1 MGKNQMASDK
11 TKWIF
16 EAEDRPGRGRDFT
29 DVGPLDAGAAAGQSG
44 VPTALDATRMVSLHD
59 ERTRIEIVEAIPFE
73 EELDP
78 VVGWLVVVKGPG
90 LGRCVNIGAGMN
102 IVGRETSCRV
112 ALPFGDMMVSGEDHL
127 RIVYDDV
134 SRSFLVVPGSG
145 KNITRL
151 NGQVVTATLPL
162 PSQSTLELSK
172 KTTVRFVAFCTEDFD
187 WGDITPEAQP

>member
-1 MGKNQMASDK
+1 MPSDK

-16 EAEDRPGRGRDFT
+16 ESDDRPARQRDFT
-29 DVGPLDAGAAAGQSG
+29 DLGPEGTGFPGAAPGFGAA
-44 VPTALDATRMVSLHD
+44 PTALDATRMVQVAD
-59 ERTRIEIVEAIPFE
+59 ERTRIEIAEAIPFE

-78 VVGWLVVVKGPG
+78 VVGWLVVTKGPG
-90 LGRCVNIGAGMN
+90 LGRSVNIGAGMN
-102 IVGRETSCRV
+102 IVGRESGCRV
-112 ALPFGDMMVSGEDHL
+112 SLPYGDMTISGDDHL

-162 PSQSTLELSK
+162 PSHSTLELSK
-172 KTTVRFVAFCTEDFD
+172 KTTVRFVAFCNEDFD
-187 WGDITPEAQP
+187 WGDIAPSEA